1 MTRCRA
7 PIGHLAALQVDEGG
21 PQCLAL
27 GPAERQHAVPQPA
40 AQGQAGVEEAAEWR
54 RGLGGELR
62 LLVADQ
68 LPHLAAERV
77 EAHQPQRGAVRA
89 GVEAG
94 AGQRPL
100 QPDQR
105 AGRAGVQPRD
115 AQLLVPVTCTIS
127 VSDT

>member
-1 MTRCRA
+1 MKVGRSVSPWGPLSASTLSPSQQRRA
-7 PIGHLAALQVDEGG
+7 S
-21 PQCLAL
+21 
-27 GPAERQHAVPQPA
+27 
-40 AQGQAGVEEAAEWR
+40 
-54 RGLGGELR
+54 RGLKRPQNGAVASR

-77 EAHQPQRGAVRA
+77 QAHQPQRGAVRA

-115 AQLLVPVTCTIS
+115 AQLLVPVTCNTP
-127 VSDT
+127 VSKNH